1 LHTVVVPAV
10 EITYDPIKNVTKK
23 RETWRLGVILD
34 DMWTV
39 FKGETADHIE
49 LLLRDKEVCNWLS
62 F

>member
-1 LHTVVVPAV
+1 LHTVAVPPV
-10 EITYDPIKNVTKK
+10 EITYDTIKNVTKK

-39 FKGETADHIE
+39 FKGETADRVE
-49 LLLRDKEVCNWLS
+49 LLLRDKEVGNWLS